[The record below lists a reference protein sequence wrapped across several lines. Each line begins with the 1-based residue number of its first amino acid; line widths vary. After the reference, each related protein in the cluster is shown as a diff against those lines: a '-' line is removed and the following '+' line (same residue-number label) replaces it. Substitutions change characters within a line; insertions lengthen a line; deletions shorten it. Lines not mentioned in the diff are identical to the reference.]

1 MSRRIRACVDCGA
14 TPDEAAFPGPRKPS
28 KKPDRCT
35 ACAADPGGAAFAG
48 RVAARLAEIG
58 AARVSGRRLVA
69 KPFGTLPLFR
79 ERPADATDPRARRS
93 REAAA

>member
-14 TPDEAAFPGPRKPS
+14 TPEEAAFPVPRKPS

-48 RVAARLAEIG
+48 RVAARLAEIATAG
-58 AARVSGRRLVA
+58 ASGRRLVA
-69 KPFGTLPLFR
+69 KPAGTLPLFR
-79 ERPADATDPRARRS
+79 ERPADAADLRAP